1 MTGSRSGFYA
11 ALSLIIIC
19 TASVHA
25 DRLDNEAKRLQGAW
39 QVTEMVENGRVMS
52 TTDIQHHLPGGG
64 MIDIIDYTV
73 LFKSPVN
80 GVRSTRS
87 FRLDPASY
95 PKRIMILDGDKV
107 TGVGIYQLDQG
118 KFVIC
123 VGAPNATPPTEFSAP
138 EQSGRTLMVMQTR
151 QEGQGQLN
159 QPSPTTLSLPAPPT
173 VARSVPSP
181 TSTLNTAQ
189 TIPPQPPVP
198 SPSPNVAARVL
209 SDADVTRMLV
219 GVWRL
224 NDGEGVVDLSFS
236 SNNSFSSYRHTE
248 TMANFHSVFVPK
260 PYSAGTWGVQNGQLT
275 MKINSSWR
283 SDRQNT
289 QATFAV
295 RSISPTDA
303 IIVDSLGRVI
313 RAAKR
318 Q

>member
-87 FRLDPASY
+87 FRLDPAGY

-151 QEGQGQLN
+151 QE
-159 QPSPTTLSLPAPPT
+159 
-173 VARSVPSP
+173 
-181 TSTLNTAQ
+181 
-189 TIPPQPPVP
+189 
-198 SPSPNVAARVL
+198 
-209 SDADVTRMLV
+209 
-219 GVWRL
+219 
-224 NDGEGVVDLSFS
+224 
-236 SNNSFSSYRHTE
+236 
-248 TMANFHSVFVPK
+248 
-260 PYSAGTWGVQNGQLT
+260 
-275 MKINSSWR
+275 
-283 SDRQNT
+283 
-289 QATFAV
+289 
-295 RSISPTDA
+295 
-303 IIVDSLGRVI
+303 
-313 RAAKR
+313 
-318 Q
+318 